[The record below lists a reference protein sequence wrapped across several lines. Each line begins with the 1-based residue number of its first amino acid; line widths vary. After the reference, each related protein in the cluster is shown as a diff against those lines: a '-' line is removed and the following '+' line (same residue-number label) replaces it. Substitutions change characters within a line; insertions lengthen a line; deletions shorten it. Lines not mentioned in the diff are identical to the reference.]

1 MARDFEHPLLNSLH
15 LELMS
20 TLCHCCASHRE
31 RYEEDNG
38 EKYCI
43 QTKKYVTIEG
53 LRTPLFLVI
62 TQRVVVNYYR
72 RFGTTYRS
80 HPQGEFGFLNPDART
95 DRLSRNVG
103 KKLPLLAA

>member
-1 MARDFEHPLLNSLH
+1 MAHDFEHPVLNSLH

-43 QTKKYVTIEG
+43 QTKQYVTLEG
-53 LRTPLFLVI
+53 QMRTKNSVLLSYYAASSGNFLPTFRDKAI
-62 TQRVVVNYYR
+62 GPILKGNLD
-72 RFGTTYRS
+72 S
-80 HPQGEFGFLNPDART
+80 
-95 DRLSRNVG
+95 
-103 KKLPLLAA
+103 